1 VADNKEISDNVPSEI
16 PAGPALGSALFGIYM
31 KRLNSVV
38 ESLLAKSTE
47 NLEIC
52 EAKITEKEKLLLQ
65 GEVDHWVKWF

>member
-1 VADNKEISDNVPSEI
+1 
-16 PAGPALGSALFGIYM
+16 M